1 MANNMIFNR
10 ATKNYIAKQR
20 IVAIIALFLVC
31 VVQDIGAQQFSSRKQ
46 QQDFEMFSNL
56 RNANRDSA
64 HIYAERFISDLDTAT
79 INLDV
84 AMVYDF
90 MSEYAEGH
98 LHQYRK
104 ALEYRLQSARIY
116 ESLGEK
122 ACLTRTNA
130 LLGRIYLRNDNYH
143 DAFSRSIAALR
154 EAEVSGDT
162 TSMREAYLVLERV
175 TYFYYKD
182 LDAALEYNSRVA
194 NSYSNRE
201 QAHQAVRA
209 MNNRFNYQLSY
220 EELSDITQRS
230 EGLCK
235 EYGFND
241 LLINVY
247 LNASMLALSY
257 EDIEGAAEYLE
268 RARPLL
274 SNFKEEGYFYS
285 ASAFYH
291 LNRNDYNRAIADI
304 TRSVE
309 LLGEGDF
316 DSKNVHS
323 YFLLQDIYRSKGR
336 YKEAYEALMLFA
348 EIYTRQ
354 HNNENIVE
362 LSSLIN
368 QLEIERTEQLHR
380 EQQKAYEQERMHHRM
395 MMRIY
400 IAGMVLMVV
409 VAMLLLSR
417 YRLQRKNQRLLNAKA
432 EQELNYKSEIIKI
445 QRLQQFEEQKN
456 RDAILEE
463 LNSVVN
469 STDIR
474 EMRNELRRIIRHL
487 QQGDASGGDWA
498 EVEMTLLSNDTF
510 FDNLLKEFPNLT
522 KNERK
527 LCTFIHM
534 NLSTKEIAKITHQS
548 TGSINVARSRLR
560 QKFGLTDS
568 DTSLIAFLD
577 RFKTPQD

>member
-1 MANNMIFNR
+1 
-10 ATKNYIAKQR
+10 
-20 IVAIIALFLVC
+20 
-31 VVQDIGAQQFSSRKQ
+31 
-46 QQDFEMFSNL
+46 MFSNL
-56 RNANRDSA
+56 RTTNRDSA
-64 HIYAERFISDLDTAT
+64 YIFAERIISDLDSAT
-79 INLDV
+79 LSPEV

-90 MSEYAEGH
+90 MSEYTESH

-104 ALEYRLQSARIY
+104 ALDYRLHSANIY
-116 ESLGEK
+116 RSLGED

-143 DAFSRSIAALR
+143 DAFSCSIEALR
-154 EAEVSGDT
+154 EAEITGDT
-162 TSMREAYLVLERV
+162 TTMREAYLVLERV
-175 TYFYYKD
+175 NYFYHND
-182 LDAALEYNSRVA
+182 LSIAMEYNTRVA
-194 NSYSNRE
+194 DSYNGRE
-201 QAHQAVRA
+201 QAHQTVRA
-209 MNNRFNYQLSY
+209 LNNRFNYPLSY
-220 EELSDITQRS
+220 EQMEQLLLRS
-230 EGLCK
+230 EELCH
-235 EYGFND
+235 EFGFND

-247 LNASMLALSY
+247 LNGSMLALSY
-257 EDIEGAAEYLE
+257 EDIEGAEEFLK
-268 RARPLL
+268 RAYPLL
-274 SNFKEEGYFYS
+274 SNFKEEGYYYS

-291 LNRNDYNRAIADI
+291 LNRGNHAQAIADI
-304 TRSVE
+304 THSIE

-323 YFLLQDIYRSKGR
+323 YFLLQDIYRTEGR
-336 YKEAYEALMLFA
+336 YKEAYDALMLFA

-380 EQQKAYEQERMHHRM
+380 QQQRAYEQERLHHRTM
-395 MMRIY
+395 KRIY
-400 IAGMVLMVV
+400 IAGLVLMVV

-417 YRLQRKNQRLLNAKA
+417 YRLQRKNHKLLNAKA
-432 EQELNYKSEIIKI
+432 EQELNYKSELIKI
-445 QRLQQFEEQKN
+445 QRLQQFEEKKN
-456 RDAILEE
+456 IDAILEE
-463 LNSVVN
+463 LTTTLNA
-469 STDIR
+469 TDIR
-474 EMRNELRRIIRHL
+474 EMRNGLRRIIRHL

-498 EVEMTLLSNDTF
+498 EVEKTLLSNDTF
-510 FDNLLKEFPNLT
+510 FDNLLKEYPNLT

-568 DTSLIAFLD
+568 DISLIAFLD
-577 RFKTPQD
+577 RFKTPVE

>member
-1 MANNMIFNR
+1 MCFNCVK
-10 ATKNYIAKQR
+10 KNYIAQIGFTVV
-20 IVAIIALFLVC
+20 IVLFSVFTA
-31 VVQDIGAQQFSSRKQ
+31 QDIEAQQFSSRQ
-46 QQDFEMFSNL
+46 QQQNFEMFSDL
-56 RNANRDSA
+56 RTTNRDSA
-64 HIYAERFISDLDTAT
+64 YIFAERIISDLDTT
-79 INLDV
+79 TLSTEV

-104 ALEYRLQSARIY
+104 ALDYRLQSERIY
-116 ESLGEK
+116 RALGDD

-143 DAFSRSIAALR
+143 DAFSCSIDALR
-154 EAEVSGDT
+154 EAEISGDT

-175 TYFYYKD
+175 TYFYHKD
-182 LDAALEYNSRVA
+182 LDATLEYNSRVA
-194 NSYSNRE
+194 DSYVGRE
-201 QAHQAVRA
+201 QAHQTVRA
-209 MNNRFNYQLSY
+209 LNNRFNYPLSY
-220 EELSDITQRS
+220 GELAQITLRS
-230 EGLCK
+230 EQLCK

-257 EDIEGAAEYLE
+257 EDFEGSKEYLE
-268 RARPLL
+268 CAYPLL
-274 SNFKEEGYFYS
+274 SNFKEEGYYYS

-291 LNRNDYNRAIADI
+291 LNCNDYDRAIADI

-323 YFLLQDIYRSKGR
+323 YFMLQDIYRSVGR
-336 YKEAYEALMLFA
+336 YKEAYESLMLFA

-354 HNNENIVE
+354 HNSENIVE

-368 QLEIERTEQLHR
+368 QLEIERAEQLHR
-380 EQQKAYEQERMHHRM
+380 EQEAAYEQERLHHRM
-395 MMRIY
+395 MMRVY
-400 IAGMVLMVV
+400 IVGLVIMVI
-409 VAMLLLSR
+409 VALLLLSR
-417 YRLQRKNQRLLNAKA
+417 YRLQRKNHKLLNAKA

-456 RDAILEE
+456 IDAILEE
-463 LNSVVN
+463 LNVVVGA
-469 STDIR
+469 TDIR

-487 QQGDASGGDWA
+487 QQGDASSGDWA
-498 EVEMTLLSNDTF
+498 EVEKTLLSNDTF

-534 NLSTKEIAKITHQS
+534 NLSTKEIANITHQS

-568 DTSLIAFLD
+568 DMSLIAFLD
-577 RFKTPQD
+577 RFKTPTE

>member
-1 MANNMIFNR
+1 MAQN
-10 ATKNYIAKQR
+10 
-20 IVAIIALFLVC
+20 VL
-31 VVQDIGAQQFSSRKQ
+31 AQPFSSRHQ
-46 QQDFEMFSNL
+46 QHDFDMFSRL
-56 RNANRDSA
+56 RTANRDSA
-64 HIYAERFISDLDTAT
+64 YIYAERLISDLDTTTLSA
-79 INLDV
+79 DV

-98 LHQYRK
+98 LHQYRN
-104 ALEYRLQSARIY
+104 ALNYRLQSARIY
-116 ESLGEK
+116 RGLGDD

-143 DAFSRSIAALR
+143 DAFSCSIEALR
-154 EAEVSGDT
+154 GAEMTGDI

-175 TYFYYKD
+175 TYFYHND
-182 LDAALEYNSRVA
+182 LEVAMEYNSRVA
-194 NSYSNRE
+194 DDYNNRE
-201 QAHQAVRA
+201 QAHQTIRA
-209 MNNRFNYQLSY
+209 LNNRFNYPLSA
-220 EELSDITQRS
+220 EEMVAIMERS
-230 EGLCK
+230 EALCK

-247 LNASMLALSY
+247 LNGSMLALSY
-257 EDIEGAAEYLE
+257 EDFDGAKEYLG
-268 RARPLL
+268 RAFPLL
-274 SNFKEEGYFYS
+274 SNFKEEGYYYS

-291 LNRNDYNRAIADI
+291 LNCGNSAQAIADI
-304 TRSVE
+304 TRSIE

-316 DSKNVHS
+316 DSKNIHS
-323 YFLLQDIYRSKGR
+323 YFLLQDIYRAEGR
-336 YKEAYEALMLFA
+336 YREAYEALMLFA

-354 HNNENIVE
+354 HNAENIVE

-368 QLEIERTEQLHR
+368 QLEVERTEQLRR
-380 EQQKAYEQERMHHRM
+380 EEQMSYEQERKHHRL

-400 IAGMVLMVV
+400 IAGLVLMVV

-417 YRLQRKNQRLLNAKA
+417 YRLQRKNHKLLNAKA

-445 QRLQQFEEQKN
+445 QRLQQFEKQKN
-456 RDAILEE
+456 IDAILEE
-463 LNSVVN
+463 LNAVV
-469 STDIR
+469 SATDIR
-474 EMRNELRRIIRHL
+474 EMRNELRRVIRHL

-498 EVEMTLLSNDTF
+498 EVEKTLLSNDTF
-510 FDNLLKEFPNLT
+510 FDNLLKEYPNLT

-534 NLSTKEIAKITHQS
+534 NLSTKEIANITHQS

-568 DTSLIAFLD
+568 DMSLIAFLD
-577 RFKTPQD
+577 RFKTPAE

>member
-1 MANNMIFNR
+1 MDFNYSI
-10 ATKNYIAKQR
+10 KNYILKLCFAIA
-20 IVAIIALFLVC
+20 IVLFVVC
-31 VVQDIGAQQFSSRKQ
+31 AGQDVVAQQFSSRQ
-46 QQDFEMFSNL
+46 QQQNFEMFSDL
-56 RNANRDSA
+56 RTKNRDSA
-64 HIYAERFISDLDTAT
+64 YIFAERIVSDLDTT
-79 INLDV
+79 TLSPQV

-104 ALEYRLQSARIY
+104 ALDYRLHSARIY
-116 ESLGEK
+116 KSLGET

-143 DAFSRSIAALR
+143 DAFSCSIAALKD
-154 EAEVSGDT
+154 AEISGDT

-175 TYFYYKD
+175 TYFYHKD
-182 LDAALEYNSRVA
+182 LDVALDYNRRVA
-194 NSYSNRE
+194 DSYANRE
-201 QAHQAVRA
+201 QAHQTVRA
-209 MNNRFNYQLSY
+209 LNNRFNYQLS
-220 EELSDITQRS
+220 EEDFVDITNRS
-230 EGLCK
+230 ERLCQ
-235 EYGFND
+235 EYSFND

-247 LNASMLALSY
+247 LNASMLSLSFG
-257 EDIEGAAEYLE
+257 DIDGSAKYLE
-268 RARPLL
+268 LARPLL

-291 LNRNDYNRAIADI
+291 LNIDDYERAIADI

-323 YFLLQDIYRSKGR
+323 YFLLQDIYRSVGR

-362 LSSLIN
+362 LSALIN
-368 QLEIERTEQLHR
+368 TLEIERAEQLHR
-380 EQQKAYEQERMHHRM
+380 EQQMTYEQERMRHRM
-395 MMRIY
+395 MRRIY
-400 IAGMVLMVV
+400 IAGLVLMIV
-409 VAMLLLSR
+409 VALLLFSR
-417 YRLQRKNQRLLNAKA
+417 YRLQRKNHKLLDAKA

-445 QRLQQFEEQKN
+445 QRLQQFEEKKN
-456 RDAILEE
+456 IDAILSE
-463 LNSVVN
+463 LNTAVKAS
-469 STDIR
+469 DIR

-487 QQGDASGGDWA
+487 QQGYASGADWA
-498 EVEMTLLSNDTF
+498 EVEKTLLSNDTF

-548 TGSINVARSRLR
+548 TGSINVARFRLR

-568 DTSLIAFLD
+568 DMSLIAFLD
-577 RFKTPQD
+577 RFKTPQE

>member
-1 MANNMIFNR
+1 MRFNYVK
-10 ATKNYIAKQR
+10 KNYITQIGFT
-20 IVAIIALFLVC
+20 IVIVLFSVFTA
-31 VVQDIGAQQFSSRKQ
+31 QDIEAQQFSSRQ
-46 QQDFEMFSNL
+46 QQQNFEMFSDL
-56 RNANRDSA
+56 RTTNRDSA
-64 HIYAERFISDLDTAT
+64 YIFAERIISDLDTTTLSAE
-79 INLDV
+79 V

-104 ALEYRLQSARIY
+104 ALDYRLQSERIY
-116 ESLGEK
+116 RALGDD

-143 DAFSRSIAALR
+143 DAFSCSIDALR
-154 EAEVSGDT
+154 EAEISGDT

-175 TYFYYKD
+175 TYFYHKD
-182 LDAALEYNSRVA
+182 LDATLEYNSRVA
-194 NSYSNRE
+194 DSYVGRE
-201 QAHQAVRA
+201 QAHQTVRA
-209 MNNRFNYQLSY
+209 LNNRFNYPLSY
-220 EELSDITQRS
+220 EELAQITLRS
-230 EGLCK
+230 EQLCK

-241 LLINVY
+241 LLINIY

-257 EDIEGAAEYLE
+257 EDFEGSKEYLE
-268 RARPLL
+268 CAYPLL
-274 SNFKEEGYFYS
+274 SNFKEEGYYYS

-291 LNRNDYNRAIADI
+291 LNCNDYDRAIADI

-323 YFLLQDIYRSKGR
+323 YFLLQDIYRSVGR
-336 YKEAYEALMLFA
+336 YKEAYESLMLFA

-354 HNNENIVE
+354 HNSENIVE

-368 QLEIERTEQLHR
+368 QLEIERAEQLHR
-380 EQQKAYEQERMHHRM
+380 EQEAAYEQERLHHRM
-395 MMRIY
+395 MMRVY
-400 IAGMVLMVV
+400 IVGLVIMVI
-409 VAMLLLSR
+409 VALLLLSR
-417 YRLQRKNQRLLNAKA
+417 YRLQRKNHKLLNAKA

-456 RDAILEE
+456 IDAILEE
-463 LNSVVN
+463 LNVVVGA
-469 STDIR
+469 TDIR

-487 QQGDASGGDWA
+487 QQGDASSGDWA
-498 EVEMTLLSNDTF
+498 EVEKTLLSNDTF

-534 NLSTKEIAKITHQS
+534 NLSTKEIANITHQS

-568 DTSLIAFLD
+568 DMSLIAFLD
-577 RFKTPQD
+577 RFKTPTE

>member
-1 MANNMIFNR
+1 MLNNMQINR
-10 ATKNYIAKQR
+10 IIKNYIPHR
-20 IVAIIALFLVC
+20 VLVIVISLFYLSISQYVL
-31 VVQDIGAQQFSSRKQ
+31 AQPFSSRQ
-46 QQDFEMFSNL
+46 QQYDFEMFSRL
-56 RNANRDSA
+56 RTANRDSA
-64 HIYAERFISDLDTAT
+64 YIFAQRIISDLDTMT
-79 INLDV
+79 LNPEV

-98 LHQYRK
+98 LHQYRN
-104 ALEYRLQSARIY
+104 ALNYRLQSARVY
-116 ESLGEK
+116 RALGDN

-143 DAFSRSIAALR
+143 DAFSCSIASLR
-154 EAEVSGDT
+154 EAELMCDS

-175 TYFYYKD
+175 TYFYHND
-182 LDAALEYNSRVA
+182 LEVALEYNSRVA
-194 NSYSNRE
+194 DRYEGRE
-201 QAHQAVRA
+201 QAHQTVRA
-209 MNNRFNYQLSY
+209 LNNRFNYPLS
-220 EELSDITQRS
+220 QS
-230 EGLCK
+230 EMAQIMERGEALCK

-241 LLINVY
+241 LLINIY
-247 LNASMLALSY
+247 LNGSMLALSY
-257 EDIEGAAEYLE
+257 EDIEGAKRYLD
-268 RARPLL
+268 RAYPLL
-274 SNFKEEGYFYS
+274 SNFKEEGYYYS

-291 LNRNDYNRAIADI
+291 LNRGNNRDAIADI
-304 TRSVE
+304 TRSIE

-316 DSKNVHS
+316 DSKNIHS
-323 YFLLQDIYRSKGR
+323 YFLLQDIYRTEGR

-354 HNNENIVE
+354 HNTENIVE

-368 QLEIERTEQLHR
+368 RLEVERTEQLRR
-380 EQQKAYEQERMHHRM
+380 EEQVAYEQERRHHRLM
-395 MMRIY
+395 IRIY
-400 IAGMVLMVV
+400 IAGLVFMVV

-417 YRLQRKNQRLLNAKA
+417 YRLQRKNHKLLNAKA
-432 EQELNYKSEIIKI
+432 EQELNYKSELIKI

-456 RDAILEE
+456 IDAILEE
-463 LNSVVN
+463 LNTVVN
-469 STDIR
+469 ASDIR

-498 EVEMTLLSNDTF
+498 EVEKTLLSNDTF
-510 FDNLLKEFPNLT
+510 FDNLLKEYPNLT

-534 NLSTKEIAKITHQS
+534 NLSTKEIANITHQS

-577 RFKTPQD
+577 QFKTPQE

>member
-1 MANNMIFNR
+1 MRFNYI
-10 ATKNYIAKQR
+10 TKNYILTRAVT
-20 IVAIIALFLVC
+20 IVISLFCVC
-31 VVQDIGAQQFSSRKQ
+31 MAQNVLAQPFSSRHQ
-46 QQDFEMFSNL
+46 QHDFDMFSRL
-56 RNANRDSA
+56 RTANRDSA
-64 HIYAERFISDLDTAT
+64 YIYAERLISDLDTTTLSA
-79 INLDV
+79 DV

-98 LHQYRK
+98 LHQYRN
-104 ALEYRLQSARIY
+104 ALNYRLQSARIY
-116 ESLGEK
+116 RGLGDD

-143 DAFSRSIAALR
+143 DAFSCSIEALR
-154 EAEVSGDT
+154 GAEMTGDI

-175 TYFYYKD
+175 TYFYHND
-182 LDAALEYNSRVA
+182 LEVAMEYNSRVA
-194 NSYSNRE
+194 DDYNNRE
-201 QAHQAVRA
+201 QAHQTIRA
-209 MNNRFNYQLSY
+209 LNNRFNYPLSA
-220 EELSDITQRS
+220 EEMVAIMERS
-230 EGLCK
+230 EALCK

-247 LNASMLALSY
+247 LNGSMLALSY
-257 EDIEGAAEYLE
+257 EDFDGAKEYLG
-268 RARPLL
+268 RAFPLL
-274 SNFKEEGYFYS
+274 SNFKEEGYYYS

-291 LNRNDYNRAIADI
+291 LNCGNSAQAIADI
-304 TRSVE
+304 TRSIE

-316 DSKNVHS
+316 DSKNIHS
-323 YFLLQDIYRSKGR
+323 YFLLQDIYRAEGR
-336 YKEAYEALMLFA
+336 YREAYEALMLFA

-354 HNNENIVE
+354 HNAENIVE

-368 QLEIERTEQLHR
+368 QLEVERTEQLRR
-380 EQQKAYEQERMHHRM
+380 EEQMSYEQERKHHRL

-400 IAGMVLMVV
+400 IAGLVLMVV

-417 YRLQRKNQRLLNAKA
+417 YRLQRKNHKLLNAKA

-445 QRLQQFEEQKN
+445 QRLQQFEKQKN
-456 RDAILEE
+456 IDAILEE
-463 LNSVVN
+463 LNAVV
-469 STDIR
+469 SATDIR
-474 EMRNELRRIIRHL
+474 EMRNELRRVIRHL

-498 EVEMTLLSNDTF
+498 EVEKTLLSNDTF
-510 FDNLLKEFPNLT
+510 FDNLLKEYPNLT

-534 NLSTKEIAKITHQS
+534 NLSTKEIANITHQS

-568 DTSLIAFLD
+568 DMSLIAFLD
-577 RFKTPQD
+577 RFKTPAE

>member
-1 MANNMIFNR
+1 MSFSR
-10 ATKNYIAKQR
+10 VGKNYIEKPP
-20 IVAIIALFLVC
+20 IVAIIVLFLLC
-31 VVQDIGAQQFSSRKQ
+31 VVQDVDAQQFSSRRLS
-46 QQDFEMFSNL
+46 QDFEAFNNL
-56 RNANRDSA
+56 RTINRDSA
-64 HIYAERFISDLDTAT
+64 RIYAERIVSDLDTAT
-79 INLDV
+79 VSMEV

-90 MSEYAEGH
+90 MSEYAEGS

-116 ESLGEK
+116 EALGEK

-143 DAFSRSIAALR
+143 DAFSCSIAALR
-154 EAEVSGDT
+154 EAEASGDT

-175 TYFYYKD
+175 TYFYHKD

-220 EELSDITQRS
+220 EELSDITIRS
-230 EGLCK
+230 EKLCK
-235 EYGFND
+235 EFGFND
-241 LLINVY
+241 LLINVC

-257 EDIEGAAEYLE
+257 EDIEGAAAYLE

-323 YFLLQDIYRSKGR
+323 YFLLQDIYRSKGQ

-362 LSSLIN
+362 LSALIN
-368 QLEIERTEQLHR
+368 DLEIERAEQLHR

-400 IAGMVLMVV
+400 VAGMALMVV
-409 VAMLLLSR
+409 VALLFLSR

-456 RDAILEE
+456 INAILEE
-463 LNSVVN
+463 LNRVVN

>member
-1 MANNMIFNR
+1 MFVVLIAIFCC
-10 ATKNYIAKQR
+10 
-20 IVAIIALFLVC
+20 C
-31 VVQDIGAQQFSSRKQ
+31 VVQNVLAQQFSSRQ
-46 QQDFEMFSNL
+46 QQQNFEMFCDL
-56 RNANRDSA
+56 RTTNRDSA
-64 HIYAERFISDLDTAT
+64 YIYAERIISDLDTAT
-79 INLDV
+79 LSPEV
-84 AMVYDF
+84 AMVCDF

-104 ALEYRLQSARIY
+104 ALGYRLRSAQIY
-116 ESLGEK
+116 RSLGDN

-143 DAFSRSIAALR
+143 DAFSCSISALR
-154 EAEVSGDT
+154 EAEISGDT

-175 TYFYYKD
+175 TYFYHKD
-182 LDAALEYNSRVA
+182 LDAALEYNSRV
-194 NSYSNRE
+194 SNTYVGRE
-201 QAHQAVRA
+201 QAHQTVRA
-209 MNNRFNYQLSY
+209 LNNRFNYPLSY
-220 EELSDITQRS
+220 EDLSHITLRS
-230 EGLCK
+230 EQLCK

-257 EDIEGAAEYLE
+257 DDIDGSAEYLE

-274 SNFKEEGYFYS
+274 SNFKEEGYYYS

-316 DSKNVHS
+316 DSKNIHS

-368 QLEIERTEQLHR
+368 QLEIERAEQLHR
-380 EQQKAYEQERMHHRM
+380 EQQTAYEQERIHHRM

-400 IAGMVLMVV
+400 IAGLLLMVV
-409 VAMLLLSR
+409 VALLLLSR
-417 YRLQRKNQRLLNAKA
+417 YRLQRKNHKLLNAKA
-432 EQELNYKSEIIKI
+432 EQELNYKNEIIKI

-456 RDAILEE
+456 IDAILEE
-463 LNSVVN
+463 LNTAVN
-469 STDIR
+469 AADIR

-498 EVEMTLLSNDTF
+498 EVEKTLLSNDTF

-577 RFKTPQD
+577 RFKTPQE

>member
-1 MANNMIFNR
+1 
-10 ATKNYIAKQR
+10 
-20 IVAIIALFLVC
+20 
-31 VVQDIGAQQFSSRKQ
+31 
-46 QQDFEMFSNL
+46 MFTSL
-56 RNANRDSA
+56 RTINRDSA
-64 HIYAERFISDLDTAT
+64 YLYAERIVSDLDSTA
-79 INLDV
+79 LSMEV

-98 LHQYRK
+98 LHQYRS
-104 ALEYRLQSARIY
+104 ALDYRLQSARVY
-116 ESLGEK
+116 RALGDD

-143 DAFSRSIAALR
+143 DAFSCSIASLR
-154 EAEVSGDT
+154 EAEKSGDT

-175 TYFYYKD
+175 TYFYHND

-194 NSYSNRE
+194 DSYSGRE
-201 QAHQAVRA
+201 QAHQTVRA
-209 MNNRFNYQLSY
+209 LNNRFNYSLSQ
-220 EELSDITQRS
+220 EEMMRIMESS
-230 EGLCK
+230 ESLCE
-235 EYGFND
+235 EYGFYD

-247 LNASMLALSY
+247 LNGSMLALSY
-257 EDIEGAAEYLE
+257 EDIERAKEYLD
-268 RARPLL
+268 RAYPLL
-274 SNFKEEGYFYS
+274 SNFKEEGYYYS

-291 LNRNDYNRAIADI
+291 LNRGDNAQAIADI
-304 TRSVE
+304 THSIE

-323 YFLLQDIYRSKGR
+323 YFLLQDIYRSVGR

-354 HNNENIVE
+354 HNTENIVE

-368 QLEIERTEQLHR
+368 KLEVERAEQLHR
-380 EQQKAYEQERMHHRM
+380 EEQMAYEQERRHHQL

-400 IAGMVLMVV
+400 IAGLVFMVI

-417 YRLQRKNQRLLNAKA
+417 FRLQRKNHKLLDAKA

-577 RFKTPQD
+577 RFKAPQE

>member
-1 MANNMIFNR
+1 MRLNYIS
-10 ATKNYIAKQR
+10 KNYILQSVFLSLIVLFSPLVLQN
-20 IVAIIALFLVC
+20 IVA
-31 VVQDIGAQQFSSRKQ
+31 QSFSSRQ
-46 QQDFEMFSNL
+46 QQSDFDMFNSL
-56 RNANRDSA
+56 RTTNRDSA
-64 HIYAERFISDLDTAT
+64 YIFAERIASDLDSTA
-79 INLDV
+79 LSMEA

-98 LHQYRK
+98 LHQYRN
-104 ALEYRLQSARIY
+104 ALNYRLQSARVY
-116 ESLGEK
+116 RALGED
-122 ACLTRTNA
+122 ACLARTNA

-143 DAFSRSIAALR
+143 DAFSCSIASLR
-154 EAEVSGDT
+154 EAEVTGDS

-175 TYFYYKD
+175 TYFYHND
-182 LDAALEYNSRVA
+182 LDVALEYNSRVA
-194 NSYSNRE
+194 DSYSGRE

-209 MNNRFNYQLSY
+209 LNNLFNYPLSQQKMA
-220 EELSDITQRS
+220 EIMERC
-230 EGLCK
+230 EALCK
-235 EYGFND
+235 EYGFDD

-247 LNASMLALSY
+247 LNGSMLALSY
-257 EDIEGAAEYLE
+257 EDIEGAKEYLD
-268 RARPLL
+268 RAYPLL
-274 SNFKEEGYFYS
+274 SNFKEEGYYYS

-291 LNRNDYNRAIADI
+291 LNLGNSREAIVDI
-304 TRSVE
+304 THSIE

-316 DSKNVHS
+316 DSKNIHS
-323 YFLLQDIYRSKGR
+323 YFLLQDIYRTEGR
-336 YKEAYEALMLFA
+336 YKEAYEALKLFA

-354 HNNENIVE
+354 HNSENIVE

-368 QLEIERTEQLHR
+368 QLEVERTEQLYR
-380 EQQKAYEQERMHHRM
+380 EEQMAYEQERKHHRLM
-395 MMRIY
+395 IRIY
-400 IAGMVLMVV
+400 IAGLVLMVV

-417 YRLQRKNQRLLNAKA
+417 YRLQRKNHRLLNAKA
-432 EQELNYKSEIIKI
+432 EQELNYKSELIKI

-456 RDAILEE
+456 IDAILEE
-463 LNSVVN
+463 LNTAVAA
-469 STDIR
+469 TDIR

-498 EVEMTLLSNDTF
+498 EVEKTLLSNDTF
-510 FDNLLKEFPNLT
+510 FDNLLKEYPNLT

-577 RFKTPQD
+577 QFKTPQE

>member
-1 MANNMIFNR
+1 MHFNHI
-10 ATKNYIAKQR
+10 AKNYITQ
-20 IVAIIALFLVC
+20 IYISLLIALFVALST
-31 VVQDIGAQQFSSRKQ
+31 QGISAQEFSSRQ
-46 QQDFEMFSNL
+46 QQHNFEKFSNL
-56 RNANRDSA
+56 RNADRDSA
-64 HIYAERFISDLDTAT
+64 YIFAQRIISDLDSTT
-79 INLDV
+79 ISPKV

-98 LHQYRK
+98 LHQYSK
-104 ALEYRLQSARIY
+104 ALNFRLQSARIY
-116 ESLGEK
+116 RDLGDD

-143 DAFSRSIAALR
+143 DAFSCSIEALQN
-154 EAEVSGDT
+154 AEEMGDS

-175 TYFYYKD
+175 NYFYHND
-182 LDAALEYNSRVA
+182 LTLAMEYNDRVA
-194 NSYSNRE
+194 NSYNSRE
-201 QAHQAVRA
+201 QAHQTVRA
-209 MNNRFNYQLSY
+209 LNNRFNYPLTQEQMEQLLLRS
-220 EELSDITQRS
+220 EELCR
-230 EGLCK
+230 EF
-235 EYGFND
+235 GFND

-247 LNASMLALSY
+247 LNGSMLALSY
-257 EDIEGAAEYLE
+257 EDMDGAEEYLK
-268 RARPLL
+268 RAYPLL
-274 SNFKEEGYFYS
+274 SNFKEEGYYYS

-291 LNRNDYNRAIADI
+291 LNCGNYTQAIADI
-304 TRSVE
+304 THSIE

-323 YFLLQDIYRSKGR
+323 YFLLQEIYRTEGR

-354 HNNENIVE
+354 HNTENIVE

-380 EQQKAYEQERMHHRM
+380 QQQEAYEQEHLHHRT

-400 IAGMVLMVV
+400 IAGLVLMIV

-417 YRLQRKNQRLLNAKA
+417 YRLQRKNHKLLNAKA

-445 QRLQQFEEQKN
+445 QRLQQFEEKKN
-456 RDAILEE
+456 IDAILEE
-463 LNSVVN
+463 LTTAVN
-469 STDIR
+469 ATDIR

-498 EVEMTLLSNDTF
+498 EVEKTLLSNDTF
-510 FDNLLKEFPNLT
+510 FDNLLKEYPNLT

-568 DTSLIAFLD
+568 DISLIAFLD
-577 RFKTPQD
+577 RFKTPIE

>member
-1 MANNMIFNR
+1 MRFNYVK
-10 ATKNYIAKQR
+10 KNYIAQIGFA
-20 IVAIIALFLVC
+20 IVIVLFSVFTA
-31 VVQDIGAQQFSSRKQ
+31 QDIEAQQFSSRQ
-46 QQDFEMFSNL
+46 QQQNFEMFSDL
-56 RNANRDSA
+56 RTTNRDSA
-64 HIYAERFISDLDTAT
+64 YIFAERIISDLDTT
-79 INLDV
+79 TLSTEV

-98 LHQYRK
+98 LHQYRR
-104 ALEYRLQSARIY
+104 ALDYRLQSERIY
-116 ESLGEK
+116 RALGDD

-143 DAFSRSIAALR
+143 DAFSCSIDALR
-154 EAEVSGDT
+154 QAEISGDT

-175 TYFYYKD
+175 TYFYHKD
-182 LDAALEYNSRVA
+182 LDATLEYNSRVA
-194 NSYSNRE
+194 DSYVGRE
-201 QAHQAVRA
+201 QAHQTVRA
-209 MNNRFNYQLSY
+209 LNNRFNYPLSY
-220 EELSDITQRS
+220 EELAQITLRS
-230 EGLCK
+230 EQLCK

-257 EDIEGAAEYLE
+257 EDFEGSKEYLE
-268 RARPLL
+268 CAYPLL
-274 SNFKEEGYFYS
+274 SNFKEEGYYYS

-291 LNRNDYNRAIADI
+291 LNCNDYDRAIADI

-323 YFLLQDIYRSKGR
+323 YFLLQDIYRSVGR
-336 YKEAYEALMLFA
+336 YKEAYESLMLFA

-354 HNNENIVE
+354 HNSENIVE

-368 QLEIERTEQLHR
+368 QLEIERAEQLHR
-380 EQQKAYEQERMHHRM
+380 EQEVAYEQERLHHRM
-395 MMRIY
+395 MMRVY
-400 IAGMVLMVV
+400 IVGLVIMVI
-409 VAMLLLSR
+409 VALLLLSR
-417 YRLQRKNQRLLNAKA
+417 YRLQRKNHKLLNAKA

-456 RDAILEE
+456 IDAILEE
-463 LNSVVN
+463 LNVVVGA
-469 STDIR
+469 TDIR

-487 QQGDASGGDWA
+487 QQGDASSGDWA
-498 EVEMTLLSNDTF
+498 EVEKTLLSNDTF

-534 NLSTKEIAKITHQS
+534 NLSTKEIANITHQS

-568 DTSLIAFLD
+568 DMSLIAFLD
-577 RFKTPQD
+577 RFKTPIE

>member
-1 MANNMIFNR
+1 MHFTNIS
-10 ATKNYIAKQR
+10 KNYISQTVFE
-20 IVAIIALFLVC
+20 IVIALFSLLAP
-31 VVQDIGAQQFSSRKQ
+31 QNLGAQSFSSRQQ
-46 QQDFEMFSNL
+46 QQDFDMFTSL
-56 RNANRDSA
+56 RTVNRDSA
-64 HIYAERFISDLDTAT
+64 YLYAERIVSDLDSMA
-79 INLDV
+79 LSAEV

-116 ESLGEK
+116 RSLGEG

-143 DAFSRSIAALR
+143 DAFSCSIEALR
-154 EAEVSGDT
+154 EAEQSGDT

-175 TYFYYKD
+175 TYFYHKD
-182 LDAALEYNSRVA
+182 LDSALEYNSRVA
-194 NSYSNRE
+194 NSYSSRE
-201 QAHQAVRA
+201 QAHQTVRA
-209 MNNRFNYQLSY
+209 LNNRFNYQLSY
-220 EELSDITQRS
+220 EELSDITLRS
-230 EGLCK
+230 ERICK
-235 EYGFND
+235 EFGFSD

-257 EDIEGAAEYLE
+257 DDIEGSAEYLE

-362 LSSLIN
+362 LSALIN
-368 QLEIERTEQLHR
+368 NLEIERAEQLHR
-380 EQQKAYEQERMHHRM
+380 EQQKTYEQERMHHRM

-409 VAMLLLSR
+409 VALLFLSR
-417 YRLQRKNQRLLNAKA
+417 YRLQRKNQRLLSAKA

-445 QRLQQFEEQKN
+445 QQLQQFEEQKN
-456 RDAILEE
+456 IDAIIEE

-474 EMRNELRRIIRHL
+474 EMRNELRRIMRHL

-568 DTSLIAFLD
+568 DISLIAFLD